1 MNIGSLL
8 ITIVLSI
15 LGVGSS
21 LIIIGYMLVIIVKK
35 IFNKIVHGASLYD

>member
-8 ITIVLSI
+8 ITIILSI

-21 LIIIGYMLVIIVKK
+21 VIIVGYMFIIIVKK
-35 IFNKIVHGASLYD
+35 IFNKIAHGASLYD